1 MNSQPEGFKN
11 ASMKNESAFTE
22 HVNAVC
28 IEKPDEI
35 CCKQVPYPSKKPHE
49 VLIEMASAGICGSDV
64 GAFRGTNPLVTYPR
78 VIGHEVAGTIIAEGD
93 TMPAGIKKGDRV
105 IIDPYIYCNNCYP
118 CSIGRTNCCEHLQV
132 IGVHVDGAIQQVF
145 SHPAALVHKL
155 PDNLSFAHAP
165 LAEPLTIA
173 LHALHRTRLR
183 QDEHVVII
191 GAGAIGLLAALAAIY
206 YQAIPILIDMVQP
219 RLDYAQQLGVEHVI
233 NPMQQNSRQAVWHIT
248 GGQMAQ
254 VVVEASG
261 ANSAIRETLDLASF
275 AGRIALTGW
284 PKQETSL
291 PTNLITFKELD
302 ICGSR
307 TSAGEF
313 AEALTLLSQRKII
326 PEQIITRIV
335 AMEEIPDAVR
345 ELAQNPGGQLKINAL
360 F

>member
-1 MNSQPEGFKN
+1 MNSQAECFKTE
-11 ASMKNESAFTE
+11 SIKNESVVTE
-22 HVNAVC
+22 YVKAVC
-28 IEKPDEI
+28 IEKPNEI
-35 CCKQVPYPSKKPHE
+35 YCKQVPYPQKKPHE
-49 VLIEMASAGICGSDV
+49 VLIKMASAGICGSDV

-93 TMPAGIKKGDRV
+93 TMAAGIKKGDRV
-105 IIDPYIYCNNCYP
+105 IIDPYIYCGNCYP
-118 CSIGRTNCCEHLQV
+118 CSIGRTNCCEQLQV
-132 IGVHVDGAIQQVF
+132 IGVHTDGAIQQVF
-145 SHPAALVHKL
+145 SHPAWLVHKL

-173 LHALHRTRLR
+173 LHALHRTRLQ
-183 QDEHVVII
+183 QDEYVAII
-191 GAGAIGLLAALAAIY
+191 GAGAIGLLAALTAIH

-219 RLDYAQQLGVEHVI
+219 RLDYAQQLGIKHVI
-233 NPMQQNSRQAVWHIT
+233 NPTQQDSKQAIRHIT
-248 GGQMAQ
+248 NGHMAQ

-284 PKQETSL
+284 PKQETPL

-313 AEALTLLSQRKII
+313 AEALTLLSERKII
-326 PEQIITRIV
+326 PEQIITKIISVDEV
-335 AMEEIPDAVR
+335 AAAIRALSD
-345 ELAQNPGGQLKINAL
+345 NPGCQLKINIL

>member
-1 MNSQPEGFKN
+1 MNSKAEYGKPESGK
-11 ASMKNESAFTE
+11 TE
-22 HVNAVC
+22 YIKAVC

-35 CCKQVPYPSKKPHE
+35 CCKQVIYPQKKSHE
-49 VLIEMASAGICGSDV
+49 VLIKMAAAGICGSDV
-64 GAFRGTNPLVTYPR
+64 GAFRGTNPLVSYPR

-93 TMPAGIKKGDRV
+93 NMPAGLKKGDRV
-105 IIDPYIYCNNCYP
+105 IIDPYIYCGNCYP

-132 IGVHVDGAIQQVF
+132 IGVHINGAIQQVF
-145 SHPAALVHKL
+145 SHPAWLVHKL

-183 QDEHVVII
+183 QGEYVAII
-191 GAGAIGLLAALAAIY
+191 GAGAIGLLSALAAIH
-206 YQAIPILIDMVQP
+206 YQATPILIDTVQP
-219 RLDYAQQLGVEHVI
+219 RLDYAEQLGITHLI
-233 NPMQQNSRQAVWHIT
+233 NPTQQDTRQVISQIT
-248 GGQMAQ
+248 SGHMAQ

-284 PKQETSL
+284 PRQETPL

-313 AEALTLLSQRKII
+313 AEALTLLSERKII
-326 PEQIITRIV
+326 PEKIIT
-335 AMEEIPDAVR
+335 EIISMDEVPDAIR
-345 ELAQNPGGQLKINAL
+345 ALSDNPGCQLKINIL